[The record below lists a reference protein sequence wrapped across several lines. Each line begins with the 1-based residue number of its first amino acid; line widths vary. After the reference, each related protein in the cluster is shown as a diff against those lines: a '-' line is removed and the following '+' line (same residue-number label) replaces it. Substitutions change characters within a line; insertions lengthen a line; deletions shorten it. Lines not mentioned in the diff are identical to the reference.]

1 MKSKIS
7 ILFCCLSLSLGM
19 VLQAQD
25 DLLEMLNELEE
36 EQVEHT
42 YATFKT
48 VRIMNAH
55 SIESPAP
62 RVLTMIISHR
72 FGNVNGGAYEFFG
85 LDQANMRLGF
95 DYGINSWLSIGVG
108 RSNIRKTYDG
118 FVKAKLLRQST
129 GKRKVPLSI
138 AYVGA
143 TQAQSLRWAN
153 PDRVNYFSSR
163 VSYSHQL
170 LVARKFS
177 EQVSLQLIPS
187 VVHRNF
193 VETNFEE
200 NDVYAMGAG
209 GRIKITPSLT
219 FNFEYFHLLP
229 GYSADNFTNSL
240 SLGMDIETGGH
251 VFQLIFSNS
260 IGMTENLFIAENTG
274 RWQDG
279 DIRFGFN
286 LTRVF
291 SSKKRKKK
299 PKQAEEE

>member
-1 MKSKIS
+1 MNAIRIS
-7 ILFCCLSLSLGM
+7 L
-19 VLQAQD
+19 VLCFITFFVGVSRSQD
-25 DLLEMLNELEE
+25 DLLNMLNEMEE
-36 EQVEHT
+36 EKTEFT

-72 FGNVNGGAYEFFG
+72 FGDVNGGAYEFFG

-95 DYGINSWLSIGVG
+95 DYGINSWLSVGVG

-118 FVKAKLLRQST
+118 FVKVKFLKQSS

-143 TQAQSLRWAN
+143 MQSNTLRWSN
-153 PDRVNYFSSR
+153 PDQVNYTSSR
-163 VSYSHQL
+163 FSYSHQL
-170 LVARKFS
+170 LFARKFS
-177 EQVSLQLIPS
+177 NRLSLQLMPS
-187 VVHRNF
+187 MVHRNF
-193 VETNFEE
+193 VETQVEE
-200 NDVYAMGAG
+200 HDVFAMGAG

-219 FNFEYFHLLP
+219 LNFEYFHLLP
-229 GYSADNFTNSL
+229 GHTADNFSNSL
-240 SLGMDIETGGH
+240 SLGLDIETGGH

-260 IGMTENLFIAENTG
+260 VGMTENMFIAENTG
-274 RWQDG
+274 TWKAG
-279 DIRFGFN
+279 DIHFGFN

-291 SSKKRKKK
+291 SPRKRQKK
-299 PKQAEEE
+299 PETSDQQ